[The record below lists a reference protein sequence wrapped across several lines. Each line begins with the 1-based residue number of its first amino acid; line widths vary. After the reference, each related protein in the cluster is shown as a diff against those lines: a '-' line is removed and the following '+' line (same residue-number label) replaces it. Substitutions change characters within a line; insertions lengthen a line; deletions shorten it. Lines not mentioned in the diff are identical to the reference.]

1 MHDAPTV
8 HHRFPPLL
16 TAFTAALV
24 SLTSCGPRDDG
35 ADFVGRDVCAEC
47 HQVEFE
53 LWTASH
59 HDLAMQVA
67 NEITV
72 LGDFNDATFT
82 HFGVTSTFFRRDRQ
96 FLVRTDGPDGELHEY
111 EVAYTFGIT
120 PLQQY
125 LIEFPDGRYQTLSVM
140 WDARRAEEGGQRW
153 FHLYPDEPIPF
164 DDELHWTG
172 RNQNWNYMCA
182 ECHSTDLRKNYNL
195 EEDTYQTTWAE
206 IDVSCEACHGP
217 GSAHVAWA
225 AGGPVEQYGD
235 NKGLALLLSDS
246 SGGAW
251 EFAAGASI
259 AHRTRR
265 LDSQTQIATCARC
278 HSRRSTIVDH
288 YEYGRPLLET
298 HTPRVLEE
306 GLYYVDGQILDEVYV
321 YGSFRQSKMFT
332 AGVTCSDCH
341 DPHSLN
347 GVAEGNALCAKCHRA
362 TVFDTPQHHKHAVD
376 SQGARCVE
384 CHMRSQTYMVVDP
397 RRDHSFRIPRPDL
410 SQTYDTPN
418 ACNECHDDQS
428 SDWAARTMDR
438 WYGTAWRERT
448 QYADVIYSGRAGLPT
463 ADAGLAGLV
472 QDTTVP
478 SIVRA
483 TAVSLLR
490 SYRTPTASSATGAAL
505 RDPDPLVRL
514 QAVSLLDQLPPEQ
527 RLGAAFELIGDS
539 VRAVRIEAARMAATV
554 PSYML
559 TPATSAIV
567 DTALEEYVAAQLANS
582 DRALS
587 HLNLGVLHTVRSEY
601 QQAEEEYRTALRLE
615 PRFVLTYVNF
625 ADLYRLL
632 GRDAEGESLLWHAL
646 EIAPENA
653 PAHHALGL
661 LLTRQN
667 RIQEAVASLRRAAE
681 LAPDNARFSYVHAVA
696 VNATGDVDGAI
707 SLLETAHERHPYDRS
722 ILIALATFNQERGT
736 LEDAVQYANRLVFL
750 YPLDAE
756 ATQLLED
763 LQSMHHQEREEPDR

>member
-1 MHDAPTV
+1 MPEAPTDHYGLPTV
-8 HHRFPPLL
+8 L
-16 TAFTAALV
+16 TAFIAALV
-24 SLTSCGPRDDG
+24 LLTSCGPREDG
-35 ADFVGRDVCAEC
+35 ADFVGRAVCAEC
-47 HQVEFE
+47 HQTEFE
-53 LWTASH
+53 LWTGSH

-67 NEITV
+67 DETTV
-72 LGDFNDATFT
+72 LGDFNDATFM
-82 HFGVTSTFFRRDRQ
+82 HFGVTSTFFRRDGR
-96 FLVRTDGPDGELHEY
+96 FVVRTDGPDGELREY

-125 LIEFPDGRYQTLSVM
+125 LIKFPNGRYQALSVM
-140 WDARRAEEGGQRW
+140 WDTRPVEEGGQRW
-153 FHLYPDEPIPF
+153 FHLYPGEPIPF

-182 ECHSTDLRKNYNL
+182 ECHSTDLRKNYSL
-195 EEDTYQTTWAE
+195 EEDAYQTTWAE

-217 GSAHVAWA
+217 GSDHVAWA
-225 AGGPVEQYGD
+225 TGAPEERYGET
-235 NKGLALLLSDS
+235 NGLALLLSDTN
-246 SGGAW
+246 GGAW
-251 EFAAGASI
+251 EFDPGARI

-278 HSRRSTIVDH
+278 HSRRSSIVDH
-288 YEYGRPLLET
+288 YEYGRPLLDT
-298 HTPRVLEE
+298 HAPRVLEQ
-306 GLYYVDGQILDEVYV
+306 GLYHVDGQILDEVYV
-321 YGSFRQSKMFT
+321 YGSFRQSKMFG

-347 GVAEGNALCAKCHRA
+347 GVAERNALCAKCHLA

-376 SQGARCVE
+376 SQGARCIE
-384 CHMRSQTYMVVDP
+384 CHMPSATYMVVDL

-410 SQTYDTPN
+410 SQVYDTPN
-418 ACNECHDDQS
+418 PCNECHGDRS
-428 SDWAARTMDR
+428 SDWAAQTMDR
-438 WYGTAWRERT
+438 WYGTAWRERP
-448 QYADVIYSGRAGLPT
+448 QYADVIYSGRVGLPT
-463 ADAGLAGLV
+463 ADAGLAELV

-490 SYRTPTASSATGAAL
+490 SYRTPTAAKATGVAL
-505 RDPDPLVRL
+505 SDSDPLVRL

-527 RLGAAFELIGDS
+527 RLGHAFELIGDS
-539 VRAVRIEAARMAATV
+539 IRAVRIEAARMAATV
-554 PSYML
+554 PSEML

-567 DTALEEYVAAQLANS
+567 DTALQEYVAAQLANS

-587 HLNLGVLHTVRSEY
+587 HLNLGVLHTVRGEY

-615 PRFVLTYVNF
+615 PRFVVTYVNF
-625 ADLYRLL
+625 ADLYRML
-632 GRDAEGESLLWHAL
+632 GRDDEGESLLRHAL

-653 PAHHALGL
+653 TAHHALGL

-667 RIQEAVASLRRAAE
+667 RIQEAVESLRRAVE
-681 LAPDNARFSYVHAVA
+681 LAPDNARFSFVHAVA
-696 VNATGDVDGAI
+696 VNSTGDVDGAI
-707 SLLETAHERHPYDRS
+707 SLLETAHELHPYDRS

-736 LEDAVQYANRLVFL
+736 LEDAVRYANRLVFL

-756 ATQLLED
+756 ASQLLED
-763 LQSMHHQEREEPDR
+763 LQSMQDQEREEPNC